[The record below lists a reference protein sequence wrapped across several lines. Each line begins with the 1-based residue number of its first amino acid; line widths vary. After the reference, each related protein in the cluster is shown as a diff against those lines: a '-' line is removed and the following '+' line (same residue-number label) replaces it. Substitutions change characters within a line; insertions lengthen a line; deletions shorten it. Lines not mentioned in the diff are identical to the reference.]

1 MSSMRQ
7 DLAKRTF
14 FVLSGVTNV
23 LGKTLAIE
31 MCRVYSAGSVV
42 LLIDVSEENMQE
54 VKKEIEFLERDINV
68 ICWPVKA
75 WQETYGVH
83 FRQLLAAI
91 FEKYSA
97 VKCDFELAFILHNE
111 GNLATDKL
119 MEPET
124 ADDWLA
130 FVDEHLNAPVALNQ
144 AFLKAPQ
151 LSKTTKLVINI
162 TSSLM
167 IRPFVYD
174 SMMCSCLSARD
185 MYFRAM
191 ANKEHG
197 SGVNVLSYS
206 PGILKTHKPQRD
218 SNQNVIDL
226 LHLDVERR
234 LLGLPRV
241 GLKETSL
248 TLINLL
254 QETSFISG
262 QDVDYYDTFFI

>member
-1 MSSMRQ
+1 MTSLRQ
-7 DLAKRTF
+7 DLSKRTF

-23 LGKTLAIE
+23 LSKPLAIE
-31 MCRVYSAGSVV
+31 ICRNLSSGSVV
-42 LLIDVSEENMQE
+42 VLIDLHEESMQE
-54 VKKEIEFLERDINV
+54 IKKEIELLERD
-68 ICWPVKA
+68 VKVFCTPIQT
-75 WQETYGVH
+75 WKDTNRTRFQ
-83 FRQLLAAI
+83 QILNAI
-91 FEKYSA
+91 LNKYNSSG
-97 VKCDFELAFILHNE
+97 CNFELAFILHNE
-111 GNLATDKL
+111 GTMATDDL
-119 MEPET
+119 MEPSATDE
-124 ADDWLA
+124 WLSY
-130 FVDEHLNAPVALNQ
+130 VEQHLHAPVALNR
-144 AFLKAPQ
+144 AFLHAPQ
-151 LSKTTKLVINI
+151 FSKITKLVVNI

-167 IRPFVYD
+167 IRPSVYNT
-174 SMMCSCLSARD
+174 MMCSCLSARD

-248 TLINLL
+248 KLINILR
-254 QETSFISG
+254 ETSFISG